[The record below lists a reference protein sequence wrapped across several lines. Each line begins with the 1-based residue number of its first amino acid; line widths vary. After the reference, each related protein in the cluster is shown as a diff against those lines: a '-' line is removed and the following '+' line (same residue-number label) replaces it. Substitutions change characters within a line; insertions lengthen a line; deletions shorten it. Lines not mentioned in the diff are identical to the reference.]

1 MRADGRRRREDGRSR
16 RPVRPWARAAAA
28 VTAVAAACLLSPPE
42 ASTQEPREPPAL
54 DAIEAAADSGRADS
68 ARRMLDRWMDARSGA
83 ASPEQRVRA
92 SFLRARLTRDAD
104 SAASRYLRV
113 AVDGAG
119 GYGERAWLRL
129 AQLRLAAGEPGRAL
143 QVLDRLRSDYPGTRL
158 TAESWLWTGHAR
170 RAAGQGREACDAW
183 RRAVESAGDDEGTVR
198 RRAQTVLAG
207 CGSAGG
213 DEVADS
219 EDVSDD
225 APPDDPDDDP
235 ARTGEAR
242 PDSAVAGAPADSARR
257 RSGWVVQL
265 GAFRHR
271 SGAEKLMRTVGE
283 RVPDA
288 ELAIVPP
295 GPDEKLHR
303 VQTFPPGDR
312 ASARRLAEEL
322 ESRQISAIVVRT
334 RP

>member
-1 MRADGRRRREDGRSR
+1 MLLAG
-16 RPVRPWARAAAA
+16 
-28 VTAVAAACLLSPPE
+28 AACLLAPVG
-42 ASTQEPREPPAL
+42 AVAQDPPAL
-54 DAIEAAADSGRADS
+54 EAIEAAADSGYTDS
-68 ARRMLDRWMDARSGA
+68 ARAMLDRWQEVRGRDP
-83 ASPEQRVRA
+83 SPEERTRA

-113 AVDGAG
+113 AVDGG
-119 GYGERAWLRL
+119 PGYGDRAWLRL

-143 QVLDRLRSDYPGTRL
+143 QVLDRLRTDYPTTAL

-170 RAAGQGREACDAW
+170 RASGQGEEACDAW
-183 RRAVESAGDDEGTVR
+183 RRAVATAGPDGAPVR
-198 RRAQTVLAG
+198 RRARAALDG
-207 CGSAGG
+207 CGSAAATDESDRADEADEAG
-213 DEVADS
+213 DAG
-219 EDVSDD
+219 
-225 APPDDPDDDP
+225 ADP
-235 ARTGEAR
+235 APE
-242 PDSAVAGAPADSARR
+242 GAPADSAAR

-271 SGAEKLMRTVGE
+271 SGAEKLRSTVGE
-283 RVPDA
+283 RVSDV
-288 ELAIVPP
+288 ELVIVPP

-312 ASARRLAEEL
+312 ASARSLADQL